1 MGLANTFK
9 VLSDPLRRNILV
21 CLKEGKLTAGE
32 LSDKFNITPA
42 ALSYHLKLL
51 KNADMIMEY
60 KLKNYIYYE
69 LNTSVFNE
77 LIIWINQFGGEHN
90 EK

>member
-1 MGLANTFK
+1 MSLSDTFK

-21 CLKEGKLTAGE
+21 SLKNGRLTAGE
-32 LSDKFNITPA
+32 LSKNFNITPA

-51 KNADMIMEY
+51 RKADVIMEY
-60 KLKNYIYYE
+60 KYKNLIYYE
-69 LNTSVFNE
+69 LNTTVFNE
-77 LIIWINQFGGEHN
+77 LIMWIKELGEKN